1 MRPAPD
7 GAPER
12 AASLCRSWS
21 VGLVLATALSL
32 LASCAESGG
41 SGDAVTA
48 VEPPLLFPLRVFQ
61 RGAPDL
67 DAALRQDL
75 ATDPHLDD
83 WMLLRDGGEL
93 LPLADAGAR
102 VVEGV
107 LEVPAGPALL
117 MRSVVLSAGRSW
129 TAQVQLASEDTD
141 PDTPRVRLAAVEGVS
156 SGDAAMERLGERV
169 DKLMSEPAGRLVRTD
184 TRAGLVVAEHTL
196 ELARRERLAVV
207 LLPVGEQGLRVSRV
221 SVTPGSGPSLRD
233 GEQVTEHGG
242 ADDHGVFG
250 LKLGGDLRA
259 AVRLPGGHWQAKLFV
274 PDGAE
279 RLTFSVARMPETDG
293 LPGWRLML
301 ITSGVERLRVERPP
315 GPASEGEPAYEEH
328 SVDWPADTCTGRNV
342 IVRFEQ
348 VGERPLV
355 IAEAVIRGPPAIPRT
370 NLLLISLDTLRAD
383 HLGYMGYGRDT
394 SPYLDRFAAEHAA
407 FHQHRSVSS
416 YTLPTHASLFT
427 GQHPLRHGAVRMYQ
441 RVPSHSLPYL
451 PALMADAGWA
461 TAAFTG
467 GAIMSDD
474 YGFGTGFDR
483 FVTTDPLEAR
493 PSAGEPVPPGVDHV
507 AGWVEERGDEPWFLF
522 LHTFLI
528 HNYQPPEGIL
538 KQFDEHPDAPWRP
551 QMPGRLLTDWS
562 RHGNQPTADDVGH
575 LVDLYDATIRYADQ
589 QLRRLMERLESQGL
603 LDDTIVLITSD
614 HGEEFWEHGGLI
626 HGITLY
632 EEQLHVP
639 LLVSVPGGP
648 SRRVD
653 EPTSLLDLAPTLVE
667 LLGLPPLPVQDG
679 RSLAPFLR
687 GEAPMPAP
695 QPLLAHL
702 DLTVSQRKALLVE
715 SLKLHWGSTDP
726 GLRAPASAEWGLF
739 DVRDDPG
746 ERDDLRGAR
755 PDEGDE
761 LRELMAALEDILRT
775 DGLAADRADLSQE
788 VLDKLR
794 ELGYV
799 R

>member
-1 MRPAPD
+1 MTPAPT

-12 AASLCRSWS
+12 ATSLRRRRF
-21 VGLVLATALSL
+21 LSL
-32 LASCAESGG
+32 VAVAAISLAPSCADSGG
-41 SGDAVTA
+41 TGEPGTA

-75 ATDPHLDD
+75 ATDPELDD
-83 WMLLRDGGEL
+83 WSLLRQGGERV
-93 LPLADAGAR
+93 PLADAGAR

-107 LEVPAGPALL
+107 LELPAGPALL
-117 MRSVVLSAGRSW
+117 MRSVVLPAGRSW
-129 TAQVQLASEDTD
+129 TAQVQLASSDTD
-141 PDTPRVRLAAVEGVS
+141 PDTPRVRLQVVEGVS
-156 SGDAAMERLGERV
+156 SADAAMGRLGGRFDE
-169 DKLMSEPAGRLVRTD
+169 LMSEPAGRLARAD
-184 TRAGLVVAEHTL
+184 GRAGLVVAEHTL
-196 ELARRERLAVV
+196 DLARRERLAVV
-207 LLPVGEQGLRVSRV
+207 VLPVGEQGLRLNRV

-233 GEQVTEHGG
+233 GEQVNEHGG

-259 AVRLPGGHWQAKLFV
+259 AVRLPGGHWQTKLFV
-274 PDGAE
+274 PEGAE
-279 RLTFSVARMPETDG
+279 RLTFSVARMPEADG
-293 LPGWRLML
+293 FPGWRLVL
-301 ITSGVERLRVERPP
+301 ITSGEERLRVEQPP
-315 GPASEGEPAYEEH
+315 GPATEGEPAYSEH
-328 SVDWPADTCTGRNV
+328 SLDWPADSCTGLNV

-348 VGERPLV
+348 LGERPLV
-355 IAEAVIRGPPAIPRT
+355 VAEAVIRGPPAIPRP
-370 NLLLISLDTLRAD
+370 NLLLVSLDTLRAD
-383 HLGYMGYGRDT
+383 HLGYMGYERDT
-394 SPYLDRFAAEHAA
+394 SPFLDAFAAEHVA

-483 FVTTDPLEAR
+483 FVTTDPLEVR
-493 PSAGEPVPPGVDHV
+493 PSNDEAMPPGVEHV

-528 HNYQPPEGIL
+528 HNYQPPKEFL
-538 KQFDEHPDAPWRP
+538 RPFDEHPDAPWRP
-551 QMPGRLLTDWS
+551 EMPGRLLADWS
-562 RHGNQPTADDVGH
+562 RPGNQPTADDVGH
-575 LVDLYDATIRYADQ
+575 LVDLYDATIRYADR
-589 QLRRLMERLESQGL
+589 QLRLLMERLDEQGL
-603 LDDTIVLITSD
+603 LENTIVLITSD
-614 HGEEFWEHGGLI
+614 HGEEFWDHGGLI

-667 LLGLPPLPVQDG
+667 LLGLAPLPVQDG
-679 RSLAPFLR
+679 RSLAPFLL
-687 GEAPMPAP
+687 GEAPLPAP

-702 DLTVSQRKALLVE
+702 DLTVSQRRALLVE
-715 SLKLHWGSTDP
+715 TLKLHWGSTDAA
-726 GLRAPASAEWGLF
+726 LRVPASSEWGLF

-746 ERDDLRGAR
+746 ERDDLIEAR
-755 PDEGDE
+755 ADELDE
-761 LRELMAALEDILRT
+761 LRQLMAALEDILRT
-775 DGLAADRADLSQE
+775 DGLDADRADLSQE